1 MIITLMLLA
10 ILAAVTGMLVREGLW
25 RSLLMFFNVLMAAS
39 IATAW
44 FPPLANLLERFLP
57 NYAYLLDF
65 LSIWLIFCAV
75 LAILREV
82 TDRLAPTK
90 VEFPLLV
97 ERIGVGIAA
106 FMTGWVM
113 VAFTAVTLHTAPV
126 PRDGIQAT
134 PEERVLQGLSPDR
147 SWLGW
152 VRGSS
157 LSGPFSRGGAFPTQ
171 SGDCLRP
178 DLMFDRNADFILRY
192 ADRRQHF
199 KEMSLQPEAGK

>member
-1 MIITLMLLA
+1 MIITLALLA

-44 FPPLANLLERFLP
+44 FAPLANLLKGSMP
-57 NYAYLLDF
+57 NKDYLFDF

-97 ERIGVGIAA
+97 ERIGVGIPA

-113 VAFTAVTLHTAPV
+113 VAFTAATLHTAPV
-126 PRDGIQAT
+126 PRDVIQAT
-134 PEERVLQGLSPDR
+134 PEARMFLGLAPDR
-147 SWLGW
+147 KWLGW
-152 VRGSS
+152 IHGASK
-157 LSGPFSRGGAFPTQ
+157 SGPFSRRRGSKGA
-171 SGDCLRP
+171 D
-178 DLMFDRNADFILRY
+178 DDFDAQLVFDPAADFILRY
-192 ADRRQHF
+192 ADRRKHF
-199 KEMSLQPEAGK
+199 EEGDNKDGAGK

>member
-1 MIITLMLLA
+1 MIITLPLLV

-25 RSLLMFFNVLMAAS
+25 RSILMFFNVLFAAS
-39 IATAW
+39 VATAW
-44 FPPLANLLERFLP
+44 YATLANWLEGRLAQ
-57 NYAYLLDF
+57 YVYLIDF

-113 VAFTAVTLHTAPV
+113 VAFTAATLHMAPV
-126 PRDGIQAT
+126 PRDDVQPT
-134 PEERVLQGLSPDR
+134 PEARMFLGLSPDR
-147 SWLGW
+147 KWLGW
-152 VRGSS
+152 IRGNSRT
-157 LSGPFSRGGAFPTQ
+157 GPFSKGMDGN
-171 SGDCLRP
+171 RP
-178 DLMFDRNADFILRY
+178 DRMFDRNADFILRY
-192 ADRRQHF
+192 ADKRLQHE
-199 KEMSLQPEAGK
+199 KQASQATAGQ